1 MSIHGNQYLLPFLIK
16 KELEAPIIK
25 DEAELTLAFHLL
37 TKDLK
42 KEEKITSFSRL
53 LWPLLSVQ
61 GVISTHIILDGLT
74 VFSKKG
80 KLTNP
85 PRQPL
90 IGHILRNVDERSE
103 AKLLE
108 RIIQV
113 LSYKDSEATEIGS
126 SEDSEYQTLFIN
138 GLMSPDYLQSLME
151 LIPSLE
157 YLPISKYMPLD
168 TSLSTEI
175 ALDISEKY
183 REYFDTM
190 KGNALRWESLIK
202 LVSTEIDKWLTN
214 LNVKIKDVEL
224 LYSSKINKLKES
236 IGDSNVKKQ
245 KDFEF
250 DKLEQ
255 WNVNEKKNV
264 IINISLLFKNIESQL
279 KEIISKNEFFTDEE
293 SLKSKVFEDLIQSYE
308 THFNYLKN
316 EGTKFIDSI
325 TSFYKK
331 FDELKEQAQ
340 KIDYETA
347 KKLEGASKNAQSKL
361 DNRDK
366 QLYEYIKEKET
377 KLKELNTYKNQI
389 ESLFNKIKQIVQNKI
404 QTCLNE
410 AEQLKNW
417 SIADTQDE
425 LFSKPIQ
432 WIYIPIYA
440 IFLENEELME
450 ERINVLFPGYI
461 GTNPAS
467 LYENLSDA
475 FVELKKLLNEKFE
488 EDVKTRSNFEFS
500 SEKNNLI
507 KDINF
512 KQNLK
517 TGLSIL
523 KNKSLITKETENKC
537 LENLNKLP

>member
-202 LVSTEIDKWLTN
+202 LISTEIDKWLTN

>member
-236 IGDSNVKKQ
+236 I
-245 KDFEF
+245 
-250 DKLEQ
+250 
-255 WNVNEKKNV
+255 
-264 IINISLLFKNIESQL
+264 
-279 KEIISKNEFFTDEE
+279 
-293 SLKSKVFEDLIQSYE
+293 
-308 THFNYLKN
+308 
-316 EGTKFIDSI
+316 
-325 TSFYKK
+325 
-331 FDELKEQAQ
+331 
-340 KIDYETA
+340 
-347 KKLEGASKNAQSKL
+347 
-361 DNRDK
+361 
-366 QLYEYIKEKET
+366 
-377 KLKELNTYKNQI
+377 
-389 ESLFNKIKQIVQNKI
+389 
-404 QTCLNE
+404 
-410 AEQLKNW
+410 
-417 SIADTQDE
+417 
-425 LFSKPIQ
+425 
-432 WIYIPIYA
+432 
-440 IFLENEELME
+440 
-450 ERINVLFPGYI
+450 
-461 GTNPAS
+461 
-467 LYENLSDA
+467 
-475 FVELKKLLNEKFE
+475 
-488 EDVKTRSNFEFS
+488 
-500 SEKNNLI
+500 
-507 KDINF
+507 
-512 KQNLK
+512 
-517 TGLSIL
+517 
-523 KNKSLITKETENKC
+523 
-537 LENLNKLP
+537 

>member
-42 KEEKITSFSRL
+42 KEEKIISFSRL

-61 GVISTHIILDGLT
+61 GVISTHIILDGLA

-80 KLTNP
+80 KFTNP

-113 LSYKDSEATEIGS
+113 LTYKDSEATEIGS

-175 ALDISEKY
+175 DLDISEKY
-183 REYFDTM
+183 REYIDTM

-214 LNVKIKDVEL
+214 LKVKIKDVEL

-236 IGDSNVKKQ
+236 IGDSNIKKQ
-245 KDFEF
+245 KDLEF
-250 DKLEQ
+250 DKVEQ
-255 WNVNEKKNV
+255 WNVNVKKNV

-279 KEIISKNEFFTDEE
+279 KEIISKNEFFTNEE
-293 SLKSKVFEDLIQSYE
+293 SLKSKVFEDLMQPYQE
-308 THFNYLKN
+308 HFNYLKN

-325 TSFYKK
+325 TSFYQK

-340 KIDYETA
+340 NIDNETA
-347 KKLEGASKNAQSKL
+347 QKLEGASKNAQSKL

-366 QLYEYIKEKET
+366 QLYEYIKEKEDQ
-377 KLKELNTYKNQI
+377 LKELNTYKNQI

-417 SIADTQDE
+417 SIADTQEE

-432 WIYIPIYA
+432 WIYLPIYA

-488 EDVKTRSNFEFS
+488 EDMKTRSNFEFS
-500 SEKNNLI
+500 SEKKNLI

-523 KNKSLITKETENKC
+523 KNKSLITKEIENKF